1 MVEAVAADLA
11 RLIPARPADE
21 QEPDDAQQVLE
32 LASLMNRSAFG
43 PSWSQGASR
52 KRGGRRPRRHG
63 AGLEASAGWTS
74 LHAGVRVAAKDR
86 DGLEKICRYVL
97 RPAVA
102 LSRLSLLPDDRV
114 SLKLRHVWDD
124 GTEAVEFSAL
134 EFVGR
139 LAAQVP
145 PKGQHLIRYH
155 GVFAPASKLRPS
167 IVPVLRRRADVPEV
181 YVDRPPRRW
190 IAWGELI
197 LRVFKQDPQT
207 CPGCGGRMRQVALVL
222 AASGDVLRWLDDER
236 VLPTGLPRAA
246 WFCLGRGRAET
257 HRRRRRFGDGAGR
270 GRTSTGSY
278 GAVTAKA

>member
-1 MVEAVAADLA
+1 
-11 RLIPARPADE
+11 
-21 QEPDDAQQVLE
+21 
-32 LASLMNRSAFG
+32 
-43 PSWSQGASR
+43 
-52 KRGGRRPRRHG
+52 
-63 AGLEASAGWTS
+63 
-74 LHAGVRVAAKDR
+74 
-86 DGLEKICRYVL
+86 
-97 RPAVA
+97 
-102 LSRLSLLPDDRV
+102 
-114 SLKLRHVWDD
+114 
-124 GTEAVEFSAL
+124 
-134 EFVGR
+134 
-139 LAAQVP
+139 
-145 PKGQHLIRYH
+145 
-155 GVFAPASKLRPS
+155 
-167 IVPVLRRRADVPEV
+167 VPEV